1 MTAGLDVLAPLAGTV
16 LPLARVDDP
25 VFSTELV
32 GPGLALAP
40 DLDGPS
46 RVVAPIGGTV
56 VKLHPHAFVVQG
68 GDGRA
73 VLVHLGINTVQLEGK
88 GFDLRVAEGDAV
100 DPRGLESDGHRTSPP
115 PRFTEASLIKAL
127 EERGIGRPSTYAATI
142 SVIQDRGYVT
152 SRGQALVPSWLAFAV
167 LKSTWSPDSCS
178 ARTLS

>member
-32 GPGLALAP
+32 GPGLAVAP

-73 VLVHLGINTVQLEGK
+73 VLVHLGINTVQLEGE

-100 DPRGLESDGHRTSPP
+100 AAGQHVVTWDPAAVEAGGRSAVCPVIGLEAAPEAVDAVHHDGD
-115 PRFTEASLIKAL
+115 A
-127 EERGIGRPSTYAATI
+127 
-142 SVIQDRGYVT
+142 VT
-152 SRGQALVPSWLAFAV
+152 SEDV
-167 LKSTWSPDSCS
+167 LW
-178 ARTLS
+178 RWR